1 MLKQTF
7 ITVFLI
13 VGLLS
18 LVSCDSDDNTTV
30 NPYAQFQG
38 NWSGTFSGDDEGI
51 WRVTIDENGVA
62 TGVLESNTAFAP
74 FDLEGQVSANGEVSA
89 EYYDAGGSQVGTMTG
104 IMIET
109 NATGTWSS
117 PSWEM
122 EGTWSG
128 SKE

>member
-13 VGLLS
+13 AGFVS

-89 EYYDAGGSQVGTMTG
+89 EYYDAGGQLAGQLSG
-104 IMIET
+104 IMT
-109 NATGTWSS
+109 ATTVSGNWSS
-117 PSWEM
+117 GWGPM
-122 EGTWSG
+122 GTWSG
-128 SKE
+128 NKE

>member
-13 VGLLS
+13 AGFLS

-89 EYYDAGGSQVGTMTG
+89 EYYDAGGQLAGQLSG
-104 IMIET
+104 IMT
-109 NATGTWSS
+109 ATTVSGNWSS
-117 PSWEM
+117 GWGPM
-122 EGTWSG
+122 GTWSG
-128 SKE
+128 NKE

>member
-13 VGLLS
+13 AGFLS

-89 EYYDAGGSQVGTMTG
+89 EYYDVGGQLAGQLTGTMT
-104 IMIET
+104 
-109 NATGTWSS
+109 ATTVSGNWSS
-117 PSWEM
+117 SWGSM
-122 EGTWSG
+122 GTWSG
-128 SKE
+128 NKE

>member
-13 VGLLS
+13 LGLLS

-62 TGVLESNTAFAP
+62 TGTLESNTMFAP

-89 EYYDAGGSQVGTMTG
+89 EYYDAGGQLAGQLSG
-104 IMIET
+104 IMTET
-109 NATGTWSS
+109 TVSGNWSS
-117 PSWEM
+117 GWGPM
-122 EGTWSG
+122 GTWSG
-128 SKE
+128 NKE

>member
-13 VGLLS
+13 AGFLS
-18 LVSCDSDDNTTV
+18 FVSCDSDDNTTV

-89 EYYDAGGSQVGTMTG
+89 EYYDAGGQLAGQLSG
-104 IMIET
+104 IMTET
-109 NATGTWSS
+109 TVSGNWSS
-117 PSWEM
+117 GWGPM
-122 EGTWSG
+122 GTWSG
-128 SKE
+128 NKE